1 MKKGGTAH
9 ATAKV
14 ALWKRLGVVDA
25 AAAAAAPA
33 PAPAPASALTPAPTA
48 ERCLTFLGTTPTGPT
63 FQLTLPPQ
71 LAGTSGTIQEAF
83 VALQNRGEPC
93 TLIVSAPGA
102 RHLPEHTTNALFS
115 EDSRVRPAPTVHQT
129 IVDASTVLLPIAKA
143 DTPTVLLKTAKLH
156 RKGNRCAPG
165 SYETVAHM
173 LSTLTLHNV
182 PAITANIATVER
194 HAMPCVKAGS
204 RFRNGETDVTE
215 YREGADVHTAL
226 GCILPLVANVVNDAR
241 LAGDLEAHV
250 CLGVRADGV
259 AVGCAER
266 GPLAC
271 REHPV
276 ATHLLR
282 ESCKVRGHCSRF
294 ACV

>member
-14 ALWKRLGVVDA
+14 ALWKRLAVVD
-25 AAAAAAPA
+25 AAAAAPA
-33 PAPAPASALTPAPTA
+33 PAPALTPAPAA
-48 ERCLTFLGTTPTGPT
+48 ERCLKFLGTTPTGPT

-71 LAGTSGTIQEAF
+71 LTGTSGTIQEAF

-156 RKGNRCAPG
+156 RKGNRWAPG

-173 LSTLTLHNV
+173 LSTLALHNV
-182 PAITANIATVER
+182 PAITANITTVER

-259 AVGCAER
+259 AVGCDER